1 MNRPR
6 MNRQRPATRMHCLP
20 SRILWIVSISF
31 VVFCGCDPVPSPAD
45 KANGNKAEKSNSS
58 TNNADKKSNPSGGVS
73 SSSRSPIRWKT
84 HGADVGVS
92 FSYQNGESAWLV
104 AMIESNGGGIGV
116 IDYDRDGRWDFF
128 MPGGG
133 KLTDKKIPIMVSN
146 GLFRQISTFRFENRA
161 AVSHTEPGVC
171 YSFGANV
178 GDYDGDGLADI
189 FITGYAGQQLLR
201 NMGDG
206 TFEDATAVAGFT
218 HRGWSSSSAWS
229 DIDNDGDLDLYIA
242 HYGVWS
248 PELEKQCFNGEGQ
261 LDRCNPADFVGEQDE
276 LWLNHGDGRFE
287 DVSDRV
293 KTSGYR
299 GIGVVACDYD
309 ADGWTD
315 FYVTNDED
323 PKTMFRNVGAGKF
336 EEVAA
341 RSGTSLGSRAIVD
354 GSMGIAVGDYDG
366 NKKIDFLVTN
376 YQNEYCELYAN
387 QGNSY
392 FTLGTRSAGLMA
404 LGQTVVGWGTAF
416 FDADHDLDEDL
427 MIVAGHT
434 SRKPIRSTNLQ
445 KSYFL
450 ENVGKKR
457 LVSLGD
463 AAGEYFQKVHAGR
476 GMAIG
481 DFDND
486 GDVDTIVSMVEQPVE
501 LLENET
507 PRSGNYLLID
517 LVGTQSNRDAVGA
530 IVEVTTDDG
539 EQIRHRFS
547 GASYASTHASS
558 IHFGIGKAATV
569 KKVTIQWPRGSRQ
582 TLNDIPANQR
592 ITIVETPSDQPAG

>member
-1 MNRPR
+1 MDRRR
-6 MNRQRPATRMHCLP
+6 MNQQQPTTIVPSASGRVLSMVWICLFG
-20 SRILWIVSISF
+20 IA
-31 VVFCGCDPVPSPAD
+31 GCDSSATNT
-45 KANGNKAEKSNSS
+45 NGVDNAKPKVNDPKLGSNES
-58 TNNADKKSNPSGGVS
+58 KS
-73 SSSRSPIRWKT
+73 SSSSNSVTPKSQIRWKS

-133 KLTDKKIPIMVSN
+133 KLTDKKTPIMVSN
-146 GLFRQISTFRFENRA
+146 GMFRQVPSFRFENCA
-161 AVSHTEPGVC
+161 ATSRTEPGVC

-178 GDYDGDGLADI
+178 GDFDGDGLPDI
-189 FITGYAGQQLLR
+189 FITGYAGQQLLK

-206 TFEDATAVAGFT
+206 TFEDATATAGFN
-218 HRGWSSSSAWS
+218 HRGWSSSAAWS
-229 DIDNDGDLDLYIA
+229 DIDKDGDLDLYVA

-248 PELEKQCFNGEGQ
+248 PELEKRCFNGEGQ
-261 LDRCNPADFVGEQDE
+261 IDRCNPADFVGEQDE
-276 LWLNHGDGRFE
+276 LWINLGDGRFE
-287 DVSDRV
+287 DASERV
-293 KTSGYR
+293 KTTGYR

-323 PKTMFRNVGAGKF
+323 PKTMFRNLGEGKF

-366 NKKIDFLVTN
+366 NKRIDFLVTN

-392 FTLGTRSAGLMA
+392 FTLGTRAAGLMA

-450 ENVGKKR
+450 ENVNRKR
-457 LVSLGD
+457 LISLGD

-486 GDVDTIVSMVEQPVE
+486 GDIDSIVSMVEQPVE
-501 LLENET
+501 LLTNET
-507 PRSGNYLLID
+507 PRTGNFLLLD
-517 LVGTQSNRDAVGA
+517 LVGTTSNRDAVGA
-530 IVEVTTDDG
+530 IIEVSTDDG

-558 IHFGIGKAATV
+558 IHFGVGKANVAN
-569 KKVTIQWPRGSRQ
+569 KITIQWPSGTKQ
-582 TLNDIPANQR
+582 TLSNIPTNQR
-592 ITIVETPSDQPAG
+592 ITVIEQTTDQSAG